1 MHDRHSEIV
10 TGLGTPAPDRVVHDA
25 RDEPAT
31 DGTIEPLREAAR
43 EAKAPHWLAAYRTRI
58 FAVLA
63 VLALFI
69 FGGLT
74 ILVTGGLTS
83 DADVTVTRAVQS
95 LTTPWV
101 AALMIGV
108 SWIGFPPQAPLL
120 VIGVAALFWL
130 AGYRVEAGFAVAA
143 AASTILTETIKHL
156 VSRPRPG
163 SDLVEVI
170 SSASGHSF
178 PSGHVLFYV
187 TFFGFLAY
195 VAYALLKRGLLRKT
209 LLWTFGLLI
218 VLIGPS
224 RIWMGQH
231 WASDALASYTLGFAY
246 LVVLIEIYSRYRFKR
261 TAVAQVTG

>member
-1 MHDRHSEIV
+1 MDDRHSEIV
-10 TGLGTPAPDRVVHDA
+10 TGLGTPAPDRVVHNA
-25 RDEPAT
+25 RDEPAA

-58 FAVLA
+58 FAFLA
-63 VLALFI
+63 VLALLI

-74 ILVTGGLTS
+74 ALVTGGLTS
-83 DADVTVTRAVQS
+83 DTDVTITRTVQS
-95 LTTPWV
+95 LTIPWV
-101 AALMIGV
+101 AALMVGV

-246 LVVLIEIYSRYRFKR
+246 LVMLIEIYSRFRFKR
-261 TAVAQVTG
+261 AAVAQVTG